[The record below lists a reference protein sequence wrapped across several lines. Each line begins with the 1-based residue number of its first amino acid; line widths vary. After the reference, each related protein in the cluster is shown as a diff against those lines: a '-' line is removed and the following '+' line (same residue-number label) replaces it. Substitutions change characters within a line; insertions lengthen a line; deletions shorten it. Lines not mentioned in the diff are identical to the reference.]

1 MDMPLD
7 QPAPIRRFLRTWRR
21 ELVRGGVLFGLVVG
35 TGLVIRSV
43 KMHVPV
49 PWGALSSF
57 GDFNWGDGDG
67 GNLFGS
73 NREVGDP
80 WEFRTP
86 VKPSQHV
93 WIRNT
98 NGPIEV
104 VAANSDMLEVHAEKS
119 WRTSSPSSVELVS
132 VPSERGV
139 TICAL

>member
-57 GDFNWGDGDG
+57 GDFDWGDGGG

-73 NREVGDP
+73 NRELGDP
-80 WEFRTP
+80 
-86 VKPSQHV
+86 
-93 WIRNT
+93 
-98 NGPIEV
+98 
-104 VAANSDMLEVHAEKS
+104 
-119 WRTSSPSSVELVS
+119 
-132 VPSERGV
+132 
-139 TICAL
+139 